1 MRKLRD
7 ERERTSRLN
16 KKIDFLMLQQSH
28 LDGMEF
34 VRQKRLHERSR
45 DQSEFKQNSQLWIEY
60 PDLDRFEYSQSK
72 PELQPFIER
81 YKLKYN
87 QSKPAL

>member
-34 VRQKRLHERSR
+34 VRQKRLHE
-45 DQSEFKQNSQLWIEY
+45 
-60 PDLDRFEYSQSK
+60 
-72 PELQPFIER
+72 
-81 YKLKYN
+81 
-87 QSKPAL
+87 